1 LSIAESFA
9 KAGVEQLVLIQR
21 RQELLDNAKKTLEAD
36 YPNTK
41 VTTYAASVTDFD
53 RITSILK
60 EVGKIDILVSN
71 VATSHI
77 FAPSSEISTADF
89 KMTID
94 TNLTSTYHIIKEFM
108 ALKSSGP
115 RAVIT
120 TSSAAGQLVQPGT
133 IGYGPSKAA
142 SNQMIQYFA
151 MENMGTDVTFQT
163 YHPGAI
169 YTEGA
174 ARITPEGALVWEDSK
189 LTCLCYMVQTY

>member
-21 RQELLDNAKKTLEAD
+21 RQELLDDAKKTLEAE

-41 VTTYAASVTDFD
+41 VTTYAASVMDFD
-53 RITSILK
+53 KISSVLK
-60 EVGKIDILVSN
+60 EVGKIDILVPN
-71 VATSHI
+71 VATSHY
-77 FAPSSEISTADF
+77 FAPSSEISTEDF
-89 KMTID
+89 KKTID
-94 TNLTSTYHIIKEFM
+94 TNLTSTYHIIKEFL
-108 ALKSSGP
+108 ALKSPGP
-115 RAVIT
+115 RSVIT
-120 TSSAAGQLVQPGT
+120 TSSAVSQLVQPGT

-174 ARITPEGALVWEDSK
+174 ARITPEGAMVWEDST
-189 LTCLCYMVQTY
+189 LSCLCYCVQTY